1 MYFTTITTITIKYN
15 YNIII
20 TGNIINRQPPIK
32 RKQTRM
38 ILFKDIVI
46 FEENLGDIYN
56 CIFLRSQLEYNMI
69 PNPRVIYSRYGNQY
83 RSTFRK
89 KL

>member
-46 FEENLGDIYN
+46 EENLGDIYN